1 MPEAPQIQ
9 THWRARA
16 TALAPLA
23 VAACGDVASAFAHR
37 LLALDDESL
46 AKLKGV
52 AGPQLLI
59 VLGDEELLVWVD
71 GVTYLGRDEA
81 APSLL
86 LPTTLEPD
94 VPPALFERALLKR
107 LNHAAPIAVLPVP
120 HVVSSVNSAR
130 PISRQTLTAWLKSE
144 QNQMILKGENP
155 NQEGAKEHQG

>member
-9 THWRARA
+9 TRWRARA

-23 VAACGDVASAFAHR
+23 VAACGAAAVAFAHR

-52 AGPQLLI
+52 AGARLLI
-59 VLGDEELLVWVD
+59 ALGEEELLVWVD

-107 LNHAAPIAVLPVP
+107 LNQAAPIAVLPAHQMVTS
-120 HVVSSVNSAR
+120 VSSAR
-130 PISRQTLTAWLKSE
+130 PISRQTLIAWLNSE
-144 QNQMILKGENP
+144 NRKTENGLP
-155 NQEGAKEHQG
+155 

>member
-9 THWRARA
+9 TRWRARA

-23 VAACGDVASAFAHR
+23 VAACGDVAIALAHR

-52 AGPQLLI
+52 AGARLLI
-59 VLGDEELLVWVD
+59 ALGDQELLLWVD
-71 GVTYLGRDEA
+71 GVTYLGRDET

-120 HVVSSVNSAR
+120 QLVTSVNSAR
-130 PISRQTLTAWLKSE
+130 PISRQTLTAWLRTE
-144 QNQMILKGENP
+144 QNQPVLKS
-155 NQEGAKEHQG
+155 KT

>member
-1 MPEAPQIQ
+1 LSPPSITTAMSDALQIQ
-9 THWRARA
+9 AGWRARA
-16 TALAPLA
+16 KALAPLA
-23 VAACGDVASAFAHR
+23 VAACGDVAMALAHR

-52 AGPQLLI
+52 AGARLLI
-59 VLGDEELLVWVD
+59 ALGEEELLLWVD

-120 HVVSSVNSAR
+120 QLVTSVNSAR
-130 PISRQTLTAWLKSE
+130 PISRQTLTAWLNSE
-144 QNQMILKGENP
+144 NRKTENGLP
-155 NQEGAKEHQG
+155 